1 MRPDVVVGNEAIEVK
16 CYDLSHASNLYE
28 LRKTLTTEISQ
39 RVVNLP
45 EGMTQ
50 RIVINVEGRGYTAE
64 YVERVITWIGEF
76 MEPIYPDI
84 PIDVM
89 GAMI

>member
-1 MRPDVVVGNEAIEVK
+1 MRPDIVVGNEDIEVK

-28 LRKTLTTEISQ
+28 LRNTLRTELSQ
-39 RVVNLP
+39 RVINLP
-45 EGMTQ
+45 DGMTQ
-50 RIVINVEGRGYTAE
+50 RIVINVEGRGYTVE
-64 YVERVITWIGEF
+64 YVERVITWIEEF